1 MKTMSFCPEA
11 DTDAQSSAHGCRT
24 SVHLWLTGPLKSCM
38 KSLELDMESCSCFL
52 PYGAFKPEHHGLQA
66 AAPYKVSSPLVSDA
80 VPTSITGNLNI
91 PSTAETV

>member
-1 MKTMSFCPEA
+1 MKTMSFFPEA

-66 AAPYKVSSPLVSDA
+66 FVPFQGPAHYWSQMLSPRPLLG
-80 VPTSITGNLNI
+80 I
-91 PSTAETV
+91 